1 MDWRAES
8 VSSLVGRCSD
18 LPPSYYFLPSFL
30 IRFEISL
37 VMAWASSCR
46 GVDVRWLAT
55 YEAR

>member
-18 LPPSYYFLPSFL
+18 LPPNYYFLPSFL

-37 VMAWASSCR
+37 VMAWANSCR
-46 GVDVRWLAT
+46 GVEVRWLAT
-55 YEAR
+55 Y